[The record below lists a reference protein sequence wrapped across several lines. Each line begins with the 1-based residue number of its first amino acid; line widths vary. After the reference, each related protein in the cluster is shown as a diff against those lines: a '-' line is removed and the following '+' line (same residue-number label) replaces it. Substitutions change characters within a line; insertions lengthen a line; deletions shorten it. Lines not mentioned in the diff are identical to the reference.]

1 MIDNVLIFVLRNMD
15 GLGVLTVICSRP
27 GNISWLKND
36 SHHNSHIILPYSLK
50 FHHQYFILWG
60 PQRISF
66 KMQIIHVKEHKPL
79 SDSLHLLHRQ
89 GKSQPTFMEWHLHT
103 RNHYAR
109 PFTTIIQFNIPTSE
123 THLFICRWETPKLKG
138 EFDKTGQNQIDSG
151 QLGGLMGFLENGELL

>member
-89 GKSQPTFMEWHLHT
+89 GKANQHLWSDI
-103 RNHYAR
+103 YILG
-109 PFTTIIQFNIPTSE
+109 IIMLGLLPPLFNLIFPPLR
-123 THLFICRWETPKLKG
+123 HICSSADEKPPNLKVSLTKR
-138 EFDKTGQNQIDSG
+138 DKIR
-151 QLGGLMGFLENGELL
+151 